1 MKQRWSILI
10 LAIPLLLA
18 AFAVRS
24 NAARKSSAAEMAQ
37 AAVTFLDLLTP
48 EQRAKA
54 TFALADEQRFDWH
67 YIPRER
73 KGIPLKEL
81 DVKQRK
87 LAHDFLK
94 TSLSQR
100 GYLKATTIMELE
112 LVLRELEGRSDRDP
126 ELYFFSVFGTP
137 SSKDPWGWRVEGHH
151 LSLNFTVVKG
161 EMVATSPSFFGA
173 NPSEVKDGPRK
184 GLRALK
190 GEEEIA
196 RQLLL
201 SLDEKQRAQATFE
214 KTAPRDIVTGHAK
227 QVDPLAPAGIPA
239 SQLNAQQ
246 LQLLKNL
253 LDEYASSMA
262 PDLAARRLERLQGA
276 GFEKIHFAWAGSA
289 ERFQPHYYRVQGPT
303 LLIEYD
309 NTQNSANHI
318 HSVWRDFEG
327 DFGRDL
333 LREHY
338 RTTPHPQ

>member
-1 MKQRWSILI
+1 MRKRWPVLI
-10 LAIPLLLA
+10 LAIPLLLV
-18 AFAVRS
+18 AFAVR
-24 NAARKSSAAEMAQ
+24 NDAARNGSGAEMAQ
-37 AAVTFLDLLTP
+37 SAASFLESLTP

-54 TFALADEQRFDWH
+54 VFAFTDEQRFDWH

-81 DVKQRK
+81 DARQRK

-94 TSLSQR
+94 TGLSQR
-100 GYLKATTIMELE
+100 GYLKAGTIMELE
-112 LVLRELEGRSDRDP
+112 LVLRAMEGHANRDP
-126 ELYFFSVFGTP
+126 ELYFFSVFGSP
-137 SSKDPWGWRVEGHH
+137 STKDPWGWRVEGHH

-173 NPSEVKDGPRK
+173 NPAEVKEGPRK
-184 GLRALK
+184 GVRALK

-201 SLDEKQRAQATFE
+201 SLDEKQRAQAVFE
-214 KTAPRDIVTGHAK
+214 KTAPKDIVTGHSK

-239 SQLNAQQ
+239 NQLKAQQ
-246 LQLLKNL
+246 VQLLKNL
-253 LDEYASSMA
+253 LNEYASSMA
-262 PDLAARRLERLQGA
+262 PDLAARRLEKVQRA

-303 LLIEYD
+303 FLIEYD
-309 NTQNSANHI
+309 NTQNDANHI